1 MPGTR
6 NCAISC
12 HLVIQTWQH
21 DIYIYTCTYK
31 YNNMYSVN
39 KYIHTT
45 FKNCILPIHLVVHD
59 HLNPDRSCFSR
70 LSSKPMKIYDRLPCS
85 PHSPTWVCSCT
96 GQLQRSPGGNGSPH
110 LGWLPLH
117 SWTLCFT
124 NNAKMVAYNYVTCAC
139 HSSQWS
145 TPMDSISTV
154 HSITACSLCSLCWCG
169 NHRSTGMVLP
179 SPLIACPLIAIMNT
193 CWIIVRDIDIE
204 ISQNDLKHMASDRT
218 NKHLES
224 LSSYLLYPSKTTSD
238 QNPPANSWQS
248 SSKKSIYIYIYL

>member
-1 MPGTR
+1 
-6 NCAISC
+6 
-12 HLVIQTWQH
+12 
-21 DIYIYTCTYK
+21 
-31 YNNMYSVN
+31 
-39 KYIHTT
+39 
-45 FKNCILPIHLVVHD
+45 
-59 HLNPDRSCFSR
+59 
-70 LSSKPMKIYDRLPCS
+70 
-85 PHSPTWVCSCT
+85 
-96 GQLQRSPGGNGSPH
+96 
-110 LGWLPLH
+110 
-117 SWTLCFT
+117 
-124 NNAKMVAYNYVTCAC
+124 MVAYNYVTCAC

-248 SSKKSIYIYIYL
+248 SSKKSIYIYIYISLDFAWRLFLVHPQTLGDFNPLRLESNTVKYEILNKIAVIWTATSFLFRVLWFNRNYCSSCFHSVLSVFSHRCLMVVQTEGYRRGIKLMGLDDL